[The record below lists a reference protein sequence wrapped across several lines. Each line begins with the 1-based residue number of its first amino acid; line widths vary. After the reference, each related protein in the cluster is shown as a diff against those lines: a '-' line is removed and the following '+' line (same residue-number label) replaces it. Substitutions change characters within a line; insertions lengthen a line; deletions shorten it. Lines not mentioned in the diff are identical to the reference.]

1 MKNLIPTA
9 SIESI
14 NPALAQEWL
23 DKSPGNRT
31 TKLLGLN
38 KLATAMAD
46 GRFKI
51 TNGGVAFDFEGNLID
66 GHTRLK
72 AVIKAGVTVQ
82 MFVFRNLD
90 KEVRLLIDTGD
101 ARTFKNSLEM
111 LGLCVFTD
119 DKGKKHNLAQAV
131 SQLATYLMLFQQKS
145 VSVCNGKGNIT
156 NDLISE
162 FVTRNETELVN
173 TTIMIQNLLK
183 VQKYMVNNHFAF
195 LYQIYKFID
204 EPKILQFI
212 NIVGGTELSENEN
225 CPATLLKNTLI
236 NNNKGKGG
244 KVRTSENYG
253 FVVDAC
259 NKFMN
264 AEPTKKLSFKE
275 SVKDK
280 GEVKL
285 RLTGELSEIGKEFFN
300 SVPQ

>member
-14 NPALAQEWL
+14 NPALAKEWL

-38 KLATAMAD
+38 KLVTAMAD

-72 AVIKAGVTVQ
+72 AVIKANVTVQ

-111 LGLCVFTD
+111 LGLCIFTD
-119 DKGKKHNLAQAV
+119 DKGKKHNLSRQV

-145 VSVCNGKGNIT
+145 NSICNGKGNIT

-162 FVTRNETELVN
+162 FVTRNEAELVN
-173 TTIMIQNLLK
+173 TTIMIENHLK
-183 VQKYMVNNHFAF
+183 VQKYMVKNHFAF

-204 EPKILQFI
+204 EAKILEFI
-212 NIVGGTELSENEN
+212 NIVGGTQISNKEN
-225 CPATLLKNTLI
+225 CPATLLKNKLI
-236 NNNKGKGG
+236 NNHSGKGG

-264 AEPTKKLSFKE
+264 DQPTKKLTFKE
-275 SVKDK
+275 TLTEK

-285 RLTGELSEIGKEFFN
+285 KLVGELSETGKEFLN
-300 SVPQ
+300 LI